1 MKSFALFVTYF
12 ISSIGQMHDSKLSS
26 QLSLSIELSDY
37 LAQRYAFEV
46 IPAEEVRLN
55 AELSVQQTVM

>member
-1 MKSFALFVTYF
+1 
-12 ISSIGQMHDSKLSS
+12 MHDSKLSS